1 MYSLSLQL
9 NKKTALIYILI
20 RKEFTHSLKDWWTY
34 RQSYLSSLET
44 LLVRIT
50 GTLLQIY
57 KFGIYKWPPTAI
69 TADQDNLGR
78 CSEQAS
84 LRYATLAC
92 ELFWAEGNGDLACS
106 RETILFY
113 FFILEGGEKERGRE
127 TGTDVRETYQLAVF
141 CIHPCNPGMCPDR
154 ESNRQSLSLW
164 DDTNQATPARP
175 KRNFPFS
182 LKEFKLDV
190 FP

>member
-141 CIHPCNPGMCPDR
+141 CIHPNWEPNLQPRHVPWPGIKPIIF
-154 ESNRQSLSLW
+154 EFVGWYQPGHTSQAQEKLSLL
-164 DDTNQATPARP
+164 P
-175 KRNFPFS
+175 
-182 LKEFKLDV
+182 
-190 FP
+190 